1 MAFLR
6 NLALLAG
13 RIMIAGVFIY
23 DAWLLFSFPEASI
36 AYMANHGI
44 DPWFYWPTIVCEF
57 IGGVLIVI
65 GYWTRLAALAF
76 AAFCVTTA
84 LVFHTVSVESDV
96 LTQFG
101 KDMAIAAGFL
111 FLAIAGPGR
120 WSVDNRLA
128 GGEDDDEDE

>member
-1 MAFLR
+1 MTSFR

-23 DAWLLFSFPEASI
+23 DAWLLFRFPEASI
-36 AYMANHGI
+36 AYMVNHGI

-57 IGGVLIVI
+57 VGGVLIVV

-84 LVFHTVSVESDV
+84 LVFHTVSLESDV

-111 FLAIAGPGR
+111 FLAIVGPGR
-120 WSVDNRLA
+120 WSVDRRLS
-128 GGEDDDEDE
+128 GEDDEDGE